1 MFKYI
6 DFKELQTGA
15 IKHITG
21 IQSVTVHTTDQQEI
35 LVEDA
40 MMLSNLINNKDIA
53 SIVINQN
60 EQFFPYQYYRIV
72 SMAE

>member
-40 MMLSNLINNKDIA
+40 IMLSNLINNKDIA
-53 SIVINQN
+53 SIVINQK
-60 EQFFPYQYYRIV
+60 EYIFPFNFYRPTHY
-72 SMAE
+72 E